1 MTEPKMVEI
10 AEEQLVA
17 LERAADALRALCEDG
32 ITIDNANEAQEA
44 LEEVA
49 QFYEEEETAE
59 DEDEDEG
66 D

>member
-1 MTEPKMVEI
+1 MVEVD
-10 AEEQLVA
+10 EEQLAA

-49 QFYEEEETAE
+49 QFYEEESAE

-66 D
+66 K

>member
-1 MTEPKMVEI
+1 VSEPKMVEVD
-10 AEEQLVA
+10 EEQLAA

-49 QFYEEEETAE
+49 QFYEEESAE

-66 D
+66 K